1 MSLRPQDNGAEAVAK
16 RGSRIVRI
24 AYRPFHHPAPRWDPT
39 DLERG
44 YAHIW
49 ELSTPPAIGD
59 RVVLD
64 HYSGQRAVIVGF
76 STEYLGDLNF
86 VYRRATAHELQVAH
100 EKLVANEAAW
110 IALVRSAAGL
120 TSQRMRRRPTP
131 GFPRIA
137 AATPG
142 RATEQEAYEAV
153 QMWRRAL
160 EYAKGDGWPEFE
172 RLKLEQIVSDWMIVK
187 VAGGNF

>member
-1 MSLRPQDNGAEAVAK
+1 MSFLSQNNSAEAVAK

-24 AYRPFHHPAPRWDPT
+24 AYRPFHHPAPRWNPT
-39 DLERG
+39 DLGRG

-49 ELSTPPAIGD
+49 ELSSPPALGD

-64 HYSGQRAVIVGF
+64 HYSGQPAVIVGF
-76 STEYLGDLNF
+76 GTGYQGDFNY
-86 VYRRATAHELQVAH
+86 VYRRATARELQVAQ

-131 GFPRIA
+131 GFPKVA
-137 AATPG
+137 AATPA

-160 EYAKGDGWPEFE
+160 EYAKGDGWPKSEC
-172 RLKLEQIVSDWMIVK
+172 LKLEQIVSDWMTVK